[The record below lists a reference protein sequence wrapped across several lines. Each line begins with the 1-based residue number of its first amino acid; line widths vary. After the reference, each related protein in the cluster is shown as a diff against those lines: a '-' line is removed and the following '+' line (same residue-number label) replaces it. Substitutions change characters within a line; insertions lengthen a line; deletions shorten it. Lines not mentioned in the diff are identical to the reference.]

1 MHDNVLL
8 ALHAERQAALAELGF
23 TAGGTPP
30 PLAVLFTAL
39 QVAPLRRLYSWGVP
53 NDAALSCIARIAG
66 ATGVVEVGAGTGYW
80 AAALCGRGVDVRA
93 YDAAPVDCA
102 TAHNGH
108 HVLASTS
115 PPPFAAVLR
124 QDARNAADAH
134 PRRSLLLCW
143 PPPEDDESL
152 PHEARS
158 MAADALG
165 AYRGET
171 VCYVGEGAPGVAEG
185 VPPAAS
191 PATAGPVFF
200 SALAR
205 DWTLQAHVPL
215 PRWPTVRSGALL
227 SQHPN
232 RSLTLAY
239 FFFQAYD
246 SLTVWR
252 RKEALPHHLADEVA
266 EEQPAA
272 WTPPPGAEGAR
283 ASLLATQD
291 ALWAAAAAAHVLA
304 RAAAGGPRAS
314 PGPERAAVD
323 AAMRSA
329 PILRRMLMRLLC

>member
-80 AAALCGRGVDVRA
+80 AAALHGRGVDVRA

-134 PRRSLLLCW
+134 PRRSLLLCDSSKEG
-143 PPPEDDESL
+143 ED
-152 PHEARS
+152 
-158 MAADALG
+158 
-165 AYRGET
+165 
-171 VCYVGEGAPGVAEG
+171 
-185 VPPAAS
+185 
-191 PATAGPVFF
+191 
-200 SALAR
+200 
-205 DWTLQAHVPL
+205 
-215 PRWPTVRSGALL
+215 
-227 SQHPN
+227 
-232 RSLTLAY
+232 
-239 FFFQAYD
+239 
-246 SLTVWR
+246 
-252 RKEALPHHLADEVA
+252 
-266 EEQPAA
+266 
-272 WTPPPGAEGAR
+272 
-283 ASLLATQD
+283 
-291 ALWAAAAAAHVLA
+291 
-304 RAAAGGPRAS
+304 GG
-314 PGPERAAVD
+314 
-323 AAMRSA
+323 
-329 PILRRMLMRLLC
+329 